1 MSPEQHDGK
10 PGDALSDQFSF
21 AVSLY
26 ESLHRRRPFAGRTA
40 SEIAAAT
47 RAGPLAPSGDGV
59 PRAVDRVLSIALA
72 PEPSARYASM
82 EDLLGALESARTRRP
97 TAALV
102 TAAVVLLAGGA
113 IGARFWSQ
121 HGAPAPVAPAPPPAA
136 ITAAPVAPAPHL
148 AVTVA
153 PEKRLDPPR
162 PTSPPPA
169 PTRRK
174 RQLVQ
179 MAPSSQQAP
188 ESEQAQPPQQPS
200 PATSDAKAML
210 DRADALADKR
220 DGAGCLAVLN
230 QIHDI
235 PSEMTARANEIRGDC
250 EMLAGHCEAGRKILE
265 PMYEAE
271 RRFTPAVAKGL
282 LGARVARMCPVS
294 SFPTVAERVAAVHQQ
309 ALEAE
314 KMPAEQ
320 SRFCG
325 ALERALLADT
335 QSNEVQSCWE
345 HKDSKSCLSLMFT
358 LQLAY
363 EHLAECFLRDKSC
376 RDGARLDVMH
386 SQVESGFLEL
396 GGRRRPD
403 LFCRAS
409 RTVEVY
415 PACTPAGEEAQRKC
429 LEHVEAAR
437 RAGDARVKPEF
448 PR

>member
-1 MSPEQHDGK
+1 
-10 PGDALSDQFSF
+10 
-21 AVSLY
+21 
-26 ESLHRRRPFAGRTA
+26 
-40 SEIAAAT
+40 
-47 RAGPLAPSGDGV
+47 
-59 PRAVDRVLSIALA
+59 
-72 PEPSARYASM
+72 
-82 EDLLGALESARTRRP
+82 
-97 TAALV
+97 
-102 TAAVVLLAGGA
+102 
-113 IGARFWSQ
+113 
-121 HGAPAPVAPAPPPAA
+121 
-136 ITAAPVAPAPHL
+136 
-148 AVTVA
+148 
-153 PEKRLDPPR
+153 
-162 PTSPPPA
+162 
-169 PTRRK
+169 
-174 RQLVQ
+174 
-179 MAPSSQQAP
+179 
-188 ESEQAQPPQQPS
+188 
-200 PATSDAKAML
+200 
-210 DRADALADKR
+210 
-220 DGAGCLAVLN
+220 
-230 QIHDI
+230 
-235 PSEMTARANEIRGDC
+235 
-250 EMLAGHCEAGRKILE
+250 
-265 PMYEAE
+265 
-271 RRFTPAVAKGL
+271 
-282 LGARVARMCPVS
+282 
-294 SFPTVAERVAAVHQQ
+294 
-309 ALEAE
+309 
-314 KMPAEQ
+314 MPAEQ